1 MPSTT
6 MTHEELIEAAE
17 KLVPLFRA
25 KAREAELA
33 RRAPDDVI
41 AAVEA
46 SGLYAMMVPKSMPRL
61 TLAATADWCRGTSG
75 RSGRG

>member
-6 MTHEELIEAAE
+6 MSDQELIEAAE

-33 RRAPDDVI
+33 RRAPDENWGGHGHRLKRK
-41 AAVEA
+41 EA
-46 SGLYAMMVPKSMPRL
+46 GRNQLG
-61 TLAATADWCRGTSG
+61 DTS
-75 RSGRG
+75 